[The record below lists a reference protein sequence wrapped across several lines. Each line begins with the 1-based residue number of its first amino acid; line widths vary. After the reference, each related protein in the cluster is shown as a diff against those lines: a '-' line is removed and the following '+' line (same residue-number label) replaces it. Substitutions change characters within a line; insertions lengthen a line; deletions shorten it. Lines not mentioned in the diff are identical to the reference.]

1 MEAAALTHRHPAR
14 SRLTVL
20 RRGQQVLA
28 AALACLPLAGVAWA
42 ERCEVAAARGN
53 SLDVVCALS
62 VNEAA
67 QTYRF
72 KADFSGSHDDT
83 SVRISPTLDGVPVQ
97 CGEGSR
103 TVSNFE
109 TGDVTLACR
118 FRVEPKVGAQQVLG
132 VTIFWSHADPAGYA
146 LDLE

>member
-1 MEAAALTHRHPAR
+1 MCRWSIPGRTFVGSFIP
-14 SRLTVL
+14 
-20 RRGQQVLA
+20 
-28 AALACLPLAGVAWA
+28 C
-42 ERCEVAAARGN
+42 AARGN

-97 CGEGSR
+97 CGAGSR

-118 FRVEPKVGAQQVLG
+118 FRVEPKAGAQQVLG